1 MNTCGNCCEQV
12 ENNAEVCPYCG
23 GNPFKGTTMLWGWI
37 VLAVIL
43 FLIFGYK
50 EVDKQSSR
58 CYYIRVS

>member
-23 GNPFKGTTMLWGWI
+23 GNPFEGTTMLWGWI

-43 FLIFGYK
+43 FWVFG
-50 EVDKQSSR
+50 
-58 CYYIRVS
+58 